1 MGLGEDYL
9 SSKEVNIGQAQEVPA
24 EVPGAEPQPTAESAA
39 VEPQPT
45 AQEPVAQD
53 VVAGEQKPAFSIND
67 FNSFFG
73 TSIKEETELKDV
85 LRRAT
90 EYGDIEKKYNE
101 LETVR
106 KTLEEKNK
114 ELEANADPLSYFSS
128 PDAYVAEQIRK
139 QLGGSVDPS
148 VVTTLLTHDKS
159 KMADFD
165 LLAYNY
171 LFDNP
176 DTIGGMEGAREV
188 LADIYKVDPSD
199 PTEEW
204 SRIAQNKIKADARAV
219 ESRIAKMKEEVKVPQ
234 PLTKEAQE
242 AMRAE
247 AVQKMHAAWAP
258 YINDIAGF
266 DKLIVPGDAGTT
278 MLEMEVPAAFR
289 DTLPE
294 YVKGVIEQTGLE
306 PNPENLKEIID
317 YRNRT
322 FVYEYLPKILE
333 VYGNNI
339 RSELEQKYHA
349 ELNNT
354 VPLNTAQSPQP
365 AGPMPGTGARELLSS
380 TKRSRLLR

>member
-1 MGLGEDYL
+1 MGLDEYF
-9 SSKEVNIGQAQEVPA
+9 SAREVKDGQPQAAPA
-24 EVPGAEPQPTAESAA
+24 EAPGTEPQPVAEPAA
-39 VEPQPT
+39 ATPPIAV
-45 AQEPVAQD
+45 QEPVAQGAP
-53 VVAGEQKPAFSIND
+53 AGEQKPAFSIND

-90 EYGDIEKKYNE
+90 EYGDIEKKYSE
-101 LETVR
+101 LETTR

-114 ELEANADPLSYFSS
+114 ELEASLNPLSYFSS
-128 PDAYVAEQIRK
+128 PDAYVAEQIKK
-139 QLGGSVDPS
+139 QLGDNVDPS
-148 VVTTLLTHDKS
+148 VVTALLSHDKS

-171 LFDNP
+171 LYDNP

-188 LADIYKVDPSD
+188 LADKYKIDPSES
-199 PTEEW
+199 TEEW
-204 SRIAQNKIKADARAV
+204 SRAAQNMIKADARAV
-219 ESRIAKMKEEVKVPQ
+219 KSRVTQMKEEIKLPQ

-242 AMRAE
+242 AARAE

-266 DKLIVPGDAGTT
+266 DKLIVPGETGTT
-278 MLEMEVPAAFR
+278 MLEMEVPKACR

-333 VYGNNI
+333 VHGNNI

-349 ELNNT
+349 TLNNT
-354 VPLNTAQSPQP
+354 VPPNTTASPQP
-365 AGPMPGTGARELLSS
+365 AGPAPGTGTRELLSS
-380 TKRSRLLR
+380 TKRSRLVR